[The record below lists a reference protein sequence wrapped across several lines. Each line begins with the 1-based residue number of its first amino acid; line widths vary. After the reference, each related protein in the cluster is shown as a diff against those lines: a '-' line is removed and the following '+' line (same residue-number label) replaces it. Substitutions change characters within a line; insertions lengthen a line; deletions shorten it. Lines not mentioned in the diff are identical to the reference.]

1 MKKLKMD
8 KSTYQE
14 YLNQKIFFEM
24 KSPKW
29 GKNRSAVIVGRGLD
43 TRGRSMPVE
52 VEVLG
57 YYVQSVR

>member
-1 MKKLKMD
+1 MD

-29 GKNRSAVIVGRGLD
+29 GKNRSAVIFGRGLD

-57 YYVQSVR
+57 YYAQPIR